1 MFLYKV
7 EAEMK
12 DGSLLTVVVAAAN
25 DEQAFHGAENQLWQ
39 YTVAK
44 PAVNRWSLVEKKP
57 LRPGAGYV
65 IRTVPDV

>member
-25 DEQAFHGAENQLWQ
+25 DEQAFRGAENQLWQ
-39 YTVAK
+39 YTVVK
-44 PAVNRWSLVEKKP
+44 PAVNRWSLVE
-57 LRPGAGYV
+57 
-65 IRTVPDV
+65 